1 MAAQINIVIKDME
14 LFYVDV
20 DITFEELLHQIGE
33 RLSPYSDQ
41 SQIIQE
47 DLMRREQVSSQI
59 FAEFGFALLHT
70 RTKGVTRPVFAVCMP
85 EENVAFKDPYFK
97 QITVAFVMLVPDD
110 ELVKINND
118 IMGHISGMLIEEPEF
133 MEVAEQGGKE
143 QIRTLLS
150 RHLKQYFRKYISGL
164 S

>member
-1 MAAQINIVIKDME
+1 M
-14 LFYVDV
+14 
-20 DITFEELLHQIGE
+20 H
-33 RLSPYSDQ
+33 
-41 SQIIQE
+41 
-47 DLMRREQVSSQI
+47 REQVSSQI

-85 EENVAFKDPYFK
+85 EGEEEFQDPYFK
-97 QITVAFVMLVPDD
+97 QIRVAFVMLVPVD

-118 IMGHISGMLIEEPEF
+118 IMGHISGMFIEEPEF
-133 MEVAEQGGKE
+133 MDVAEQGDKE

-150 RHLKQYFRKYISGL
+150 KNLKQYFRKYLSGL

>member
-1 MAAQINIVIKDME
+1 
-14 LFYVDV
+14 
-20 DITFEELLHQIGE
+20 
-33 RLSPYSDQ
+33 
-41 SQIIQE
+41 
-47 DLMRREQVSSQI
+47 MRREPQVSSQI

-133 MEVAEQGGKE
+133 MEVAEQGRQGADPHAAVQTSKTIFQE
-143 QIRTLLS
+143 IHFRTVINDSPFCCYKTSFFFNFGTKGWCQIPLS
-150 RHLKQYFRKYISGL
+150 LN
-164 S
+164 